1 MWSRMGG
8 GARRSKSK
16 KCASGVVAH
25 SKPRILP
32 PSNQATSGQRR
43 IMLPTFLLLLIAS
56 AVHGFVATA
65 GVNRP
70 LQRCHVPVMQ
80 EPMGFRPD
88 SEATSSSV
96 WPNGLDNDAVHVFN
110 VGDSGKPLKMALTQ
124 VSDEKR
130 AQLAFWRFMY
140 EHEAGNDDP
149 SQLARVQAELR
160 AQMALAASAGAAGVT
175 CGAYLNGV
183 DGDEHAIAL
192 VRFESPDDSADDDG
206 AGGGKVMI
214 IDTVLVTPVGVP
226 PQMRAPL
233 KDAVVASLRAIG
245 EANKMTVRMWS
256 DYDA

>member
-1 MWSRMGG
+1 
-8 GARRSKSK
+8 
-16 KCASGVVAH
+16 
-25 SKPRILP
+25 
-32 PSNQATSGQRR
+32 
-43 IMLPTFLLLLIAS
+43 MLPTFLLLLIAS

-70 LQRCHVPVMQ
+70 LHRCHVPVMQ

-88 SEATSSSV
+88 SEATTSSSV

-110 VGDSGKPLKMALTQ
+110 VGDIGGKPLKMALTQ

-175 CGAYLNGV
+175 CAAYLNGV

>member
-1 MWSRMGG
+1 MPSR
-8 GARRSKSK
+8 RRRTANS
-16 KCASGVVAH
+16 AA
-25 SKPRILP
+25 
-32 PSNQATSGQRR
+32 QAIRPQRR
-43 IMLPTFLLLLIAS
+43 IMLPAFLLLCIAS

-70 LQRCHVPVMQ
+70 LHRCHVPVMQ

-88 SEATSSSV
+88 SEATTSSSV

-110 VGDSGKPLKMALTQ
+110 VGDGGKPLKMALTQ

-175 CGAYLNGV
+175 CAAYLNGV